1 MSYLYRSGTGRNNI
15 AFTTTANSS
24 TRYLRRL
31 GSGRT
36 NINWYTIPQGSTYNI
51 LQRNGTGRNNILW
64 SNLNIPKPAGSLET
78 SSNLPS
84 GDSAGDVT
92 VYAYLGKESTYW
104 YRIQYMLPLSWNSSD
119 PRKRS
124 GYIMAAYRE
133 RSTIM
138 PVYFYGSNT
147 SSTNMQYVQKISI
160 DMSGIGVQYTIHVKY
175 DGNTGSR
182 RIDYEWIETKI
193 LTGQTDIASLYQTLA
208 DYIDNQSVKA
218 TIVFSSN
225 W

>member
-1 MSYLYRSGTGRNNI
+1 MSYLYRTGNSRNNI
-15 AFTTTANSS
+15 TFTTTANSS
-24 TRYLRRL
+24 TKYLRRL

-84 GDSAGDVT
+84 GDYADYVT
-92 VYAYLGKESTYW
+92 VYAFLGKPSTFW
-104 YRIQYMLPLSWNSSD
+104 YRIQYKAPTEWNSRD
-119 PRKRS
+119 PRKIS
-124 GYIMAAYRE
+124 AYVMAAHRD
-133 RSTIM
+133 STNLM
-138 PVYFYGSNT
+138 PVYFYGSNA

-160 DMSGIGVQYTIHVKY
+160 DMSGIGVQYTIHVKFKGY
-175 DGNTGSR
+175 SGR